1 MQMNRW
7 NGGQTIEDCT
17 PPSPN
22 LEYDL
27 NEHRIKKKVNYSLT
41 LYSVY
46 QYNVPV
52 RISNLIIH
60 EYLDLF
66 YKHEVIPVTEL

>member
-1 MQMNRW
+1 MEVRQLKIVPLPALIWSMIWMN
-7 NGGQTIEDCT
+7 IE
-17 PPSPN
+17 
-22 LEYDL
+22 L
-27 NEHRIKKKVNYSLT
+27 KKKVNYSLT